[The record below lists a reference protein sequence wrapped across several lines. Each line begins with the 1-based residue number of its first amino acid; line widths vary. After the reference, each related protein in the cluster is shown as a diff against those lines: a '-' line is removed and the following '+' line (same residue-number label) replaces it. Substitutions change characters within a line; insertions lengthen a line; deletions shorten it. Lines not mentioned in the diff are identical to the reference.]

1 MSDVIENTLQELKAF
16 CAQRQNDYEEASA
29 AFKAIADAY
38 DEDFTYGEIKEWAK
52 QSQAQIEDLPQIYF
66 CDSEQGPVS
75 NSYLAGFFDDY
86 LSAVDAT
93 GSWVDLSADLCDR
106 LNRVS
111 AEFDEIGEGW
121 MVASIV
127 LPDLDKYSPNRL
139 VYWLG
144 SISDICDFSDV
155 QKISEICEPLT
166 GKI

>member
-16 CAQRQNDYEEASA
+16 CAQRSSDYDEAAA

-52 QSQAQIEDLPQIYF
+52 QSQAQIEDLPPVYVY
-66 CDSEQGPVS
+66 DSKQGPVG
-75 NSYLAGFFDDY
+75 NSYLAEFFDDY
-86 LSAVDAT
+86 LVAVDAT

-111 AEFDEIGEGW
+111 E
-121 MVASIV
+121 
-127 LPDLDKYSPNRL
+127 DLDETGDGWLFAGDMVPELDEYSPNRL
-139 VYWLG
+139 VYWIG
-144 SISDICDFSDV
+144 NFSNLFYVFDEG
-155 QKISEICEPLT
+155 KIMDICEPLT